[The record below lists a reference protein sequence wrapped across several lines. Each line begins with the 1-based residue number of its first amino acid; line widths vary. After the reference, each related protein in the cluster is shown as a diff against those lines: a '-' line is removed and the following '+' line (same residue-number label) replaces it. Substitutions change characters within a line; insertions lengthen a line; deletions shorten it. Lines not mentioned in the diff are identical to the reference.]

1 MNGQDKIDVELFKIV
16 AKSISASQSLEMM
29 AGHFC
34 QLLIA
39 ALGIKGCALF
49 VLNPATSE
57 LEHLSNFGLS
67 NAYLAKG
74 PVLADKGMG
83 ETARG
88 GSIIVRDVET
98 DSRIQY
104 PEEAKKEGIRA
115 VVSIPIVLSGET
127 LGDLR
132 LYDQHVWDVTP
143 RDVDS
148 LHTLAEMLGLAL
160 RYMRLRN
167 ALQAV
172 REVISDVFF

>member
-16 AKSISASQSLEMM
+16 AKSISASQSLELM

-49 VLNPATSE
+49 VLNPATNE
-57 LEHLSNFGLS
+57 LENLSSFGLS
-67 NAYLAKG
+67 SAYLAKG
-74 PVLADKGMG
+74 PVLADKNMS
-83 ETARG
+83 ETG
-88 GSIIVRDVET
+88 PIIVRDVKS
-98 DSRIQY
+98 DARIQY

-115 VVSIPIVLSGET
+115 IVSIPIVLAGET

-132 LYDQHVWDVTP
+132 LYHRDVWDVTP

-148 LHTLAEMLGLAL
+148 LHTLAEIVGLAL
-160 RYMRLRN
+160 RYTRLLN
-167 ALQAV
+167 AVQAV
-172 REVISDVFF
+172 REAISDVLC